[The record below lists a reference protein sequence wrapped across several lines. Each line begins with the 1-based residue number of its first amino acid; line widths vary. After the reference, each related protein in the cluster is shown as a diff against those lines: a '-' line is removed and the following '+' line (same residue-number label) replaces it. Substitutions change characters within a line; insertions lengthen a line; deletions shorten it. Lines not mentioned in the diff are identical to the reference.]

1 MIVDVMKAIEAGADP
16 AMLGVTKVVI
26 THMSGGEEERWV
38 SIGTKITV
46 QATNGAFVVLLG
58 HERIAAAALTAD
70 VSKIQL
76 KVKTA
81 PCRYKYSKP
90 LEIGWEVDGSAMCWR
105 DIEVSA
111 DGRTI
116 NNNELTT
123 EDTDPFGPFG
133 LRRVTEESRRKAVDA
148 AVDTAQRYHDNAL
161 RREEFRTRFRRL
173 IAGPKPRN
181 IRIGE
186 ERKRGERKNVM
197 AALLGI
203 GEVLWTRDIELLE
216 GFEREL
222 TELALRV
229 FRRRK
234 FRFDVDGS
242 RESDE
247 AVIEYRLSRGE
258 WPWREPEKALKAL
271 RRLLHRAWTPG
282 WLQMAFWDTNGLPF

>member
-1 MIVDVMKAIEAGADP
+1 MLVDVMKAVEAGADP
-16 AMLGVTKVVI
+16 DQIGATKLVVTRI
-26 THMSGGEEERWV
+26 GGSEEERWV

-70 VSKIQL
+70 LSRVQL

-90 LEIGWEVDGSAMCWR
+90 LEIGWEMDGSAMCWR

-116 NNNELTT
+116 HQDELTS
-123 EDTDPFGPFG
+123 EDIDPFGPFG
-133 LRRVTEESRRKAVDA
+133 LWRVAEETRREAVDA
-148 AVDTAQRYHDNAL
+148 AVDTAQRYHDNAI
-161 RREEFRTRFRRL
+161 RRKEFRARFRRL
-173 IAGPKPRN
+173 VAGPKPRN

-186 ERKRGERKNVM
+186 EKKREERKNVM

-203 GEVLWTRDIELLE
+203 GKVLWTRDIVLLE
-216 GFEREL
+216 GFEREF
-222 TELALRV
+222 TELAVRV

-234 FRFDVDGS
+234 FGFDVDMS
-242 RESDE
+242 RDSDE
-247 AVIEYRLSRGE
+247 AVIDYRLSHGE
-258 WPWREPEKALKAL
+258 WPWREPEKALKIL
-271 RRLLHRAWTPG
+271 GRLLHRAWTPG
-282 WLQMAFWDTNGLPF
+282 WLQMAFWDADGLPF